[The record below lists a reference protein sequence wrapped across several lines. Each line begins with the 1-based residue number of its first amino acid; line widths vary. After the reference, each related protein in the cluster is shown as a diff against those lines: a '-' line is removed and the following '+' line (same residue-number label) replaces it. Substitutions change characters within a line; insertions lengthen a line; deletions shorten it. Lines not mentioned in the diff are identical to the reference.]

1 MLDVIH
7 YSVGFIYVE
16 FNVLK
21 SSQRIGTCYTDLNA
35 FSSSFICYLKS
46 GKCADLTPELL
57 LWRIHLKSSVGSKF
71 IRQNAGLKCFLH
83 ERP

>member
-21 SSQRIGTCYTDLNA
+21 SSQKIGTCYTDLNA
-35 FSSSFICYLKS
+35 FSSSFMCYLKS
-46 GKCADLTPELL
+46 GKCAELIPEL

-71 IRQNAGLKCFLH
+71 TKQNQD
-83 ERP
+83 